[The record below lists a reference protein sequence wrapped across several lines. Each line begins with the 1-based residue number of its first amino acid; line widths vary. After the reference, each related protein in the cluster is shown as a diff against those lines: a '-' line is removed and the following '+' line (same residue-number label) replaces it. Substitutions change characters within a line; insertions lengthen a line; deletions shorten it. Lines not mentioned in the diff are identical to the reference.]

1 MATTHAGGPGVLM
14 AAWMILEMELAAQ
27 DSTQTVLLDEQDG
40 DAFALEADQQRLEVA
55 HEAGRQALRG
65 LVEHHEL
72 RVAGQGARD
81 GEHLLLAAGE
91 APAPLPPALAQD
103 GEVLED
109 AVERPARVLAVAPR
123 RKTEVLA
130 DVEMRKDL
138 ASFGHVAHPEPE
150 DAVRRLAGDLAV
162 LEAHGAGA
170 RRRQS
175 HDRAQ
180 RRRLARA
187 IAPEQHGDLAR
198 RHREGHVAQHVALA
212 VEGVERVDREQHGQ
226 SRPPRYA
233 FCTSGFARISA
244 AVPSAIS

>member
-1 MATTHAGGPGVLM
+1 
-14 AAWMILEMELAAQ
+14 MELGGGSGEHHRALAEHEHLIAHHQ
-27 DSTQTVLLDEQDG
+27 RHARVLLDEQDG
-40 DAFALEADQQRLEVA
+40 DALALEAEQQRLELA
-55 HEAGRQALRG
+55 HEAGCQALRG

-91 APAPLPPALAQD
+91 APAALPPALAQD

-212 VEGVERVDREQHGQ
+212 VEGVERVDGEQH
-226 SRPPRYA
+226 A
-233 FCTSGFARISA
+233 
-244 AVPSAIS
+244 